1 MRRRKTPAARDTSE
15 KQQKIERKPL
25 AIAGGFLYTG
35 IRCDMIAMKREVAAN
50 WQVFRGANVKKPA
63 VTRLDETDDKSLYKQ

>member
-1 MRRRKTPAARDTSE
+1 MQSKNE

-35 IRCDMIAMKREVAAN
+35 IRCDMIAMKREVAAHTL
-50 WQVFRGANVKKPA
+50 QVFRGANVM
-63 VTRLDETDDKSLYKQ
+63 